1 MIKWLKHKMK
11 SSDAYDA
18 IKDDLKNEDGF
29 TLVELMVVI
38 VIIGLLAT
46 VVVINVLPSTD
57 TASIT
62 KARGDIAT
70 LEQAIDLYKLDNF
83 NYPSTEQGLEALVT
97 KPSGSPEPRN
107 WNKDG
112 YLPSVP
118 KDPWGIEFQYISPGS
133 EGPYDLYSFGAD
145 QREGGDGEGVDISVH
160 DLK

>member
-1 MIKWLKHKMK
+1 MNNNTQVKQ
-11 SSDAYDA
+11 S
-18 IKDDLKNEDGF
+18 GF
-29 TLVELMVVI
+29 TLIEIMVVMVI
-38 VIIGLLAT
+38 LGLLVAVVAPNIIGRGEEARIGVAKTQLR
-46 VVVINVLPSTD
+46 NV
-57 TASIT
+57 AS
-62 KARGDIAT
+62 A
-70 LEQAIDLYKLDNF
+70 LDLYKLDNF